1 MKIQKI
7 GKISGGQDGAIY
19 NGILFRFNHLGNGTA
34 TYLKDVRKDGETA
47 PFATFAL
54 DKRELI
60 TPHSNAVFFGTEFFA
75 EGDEFPLLYSNIY
88 NNYCDKEEPLIGVC
102 LVYRLMRE
110 GESFQTT
117 LVQMIEIGFKE
128 DPKLWKAYPDRHG
141 VRPYGNFVIDKK
153 TNGYY
158 AYVMRSPEDGTR
170 YFKFAIPAKDAGE
183 IDPTYGV
190 RRLVLTE
197 EDILDYFDVPHH
209 FYIQGGI
216 AHEGKIYSTEGSA
229 YSEENRP
236 VIRVID
242 LEKQTQTDHADLMKM
257 GYNEEPEMIDFS
269 DGICYYSD
277 AHGHLYTIK
286 D

>member
-88 NNYCDKEEPLIGVC
+88 NNYSGKEDPLIGVC

-110 GESFQTT
+110 GESFKTT

-128 DPKLWKAYPDRHG
+128 NAALWKAYPDRHG
-141 VRPYGNFVIDKK
+141 VRPYGNFVIDRK

-197 EDILDYFDVPHH
+197 EDILDSFDCPYH

-216 AHEGKIYSTEGSA
+216 AYEGKIYSTEGFA

-269 DGICYYSD
+269 DEICYYSD

>member
-110 GESFQTT
+110 GESFKTT

-128 DPKLWKAYPDRHG
+128 NPKLWKAYPDRHG

>member
-102 LVYRLMRE
+102 LVYRLVRE

-128 DPKLWKAYPDRHG
+128 NATLWKAYPDRHG